1 MRAALSTLE
10 VARPRDLE
18 HALKL
23 LHASLGSGRLV
34 PLAGGTD
41 LFVTLNSGVVPGRRY
56 LDLGSLRE
64 LRGVHE
70 RGGRLVLGALT
81 TFSEIRAHALVRRR
95 YPALAAAAAEI
106 GAWQIQSRATL
117 GGNIA
122 NASPAGDSLPVLLA
136 LEAVVVARSVRGTRE
151 VPFTALFRGYRDLAL
166 EPDELIAAVGLPDPD
181 APSVLRAG
189 TKAGRGARRPRARQ
203 FFRKVGT
210 RGAQSIS
217 KIVFAGLL
225 RLGRDGR
232 VDLARV
238 ALGSVAPVTMRAR
251 RAEHALLGARP
262 SAAVTAAARAA
273 LLEDIA
279 PIDDIRSDR
288 GYRLRVS
295 GNVLEQFLR
304 TAEPRFGRR

>member
-1 MRAALSTLE
+1 MRSALSTLE
-10 VARPRDLE
+10 VARPRDLA

-23 LHASLGSGRLV
+23 LHASLGAGRLV

-41 LFVTLNSGVVPGRRY
+41 LFVTLNSGVVPGRRF

-64 LRGVHE
+64 LRGVRE
-70 RGGRLVLGALT
+70 QGGRLVLGALT
-81 TFSEIRAHALVRRR
+81 TFSEIREHALVRRR

-106 GAWQIQSRATL
+106 GAWQIQNRGTL

-136 LEAVVVARSVRGTRE
+136 FEAVVHACSVRGTRE

-166 EPDELIAAVGLPDPD
+166 EPDELIAAVSLPDPD
-181 APSVLRAG
+181 APPPLRAG
-189 TKAGRGARRPRARQ
+189 AARRGARRPRAKQ

-210 RGAQSIS
+210 RRAQSIS
-217 KIVFAGLL
+217 KVVLAGLL

-232 VDLARV
+232 VDLARI
-238 ALGSVAPVTMRAR
+238 ALGSVAPVTLRAG

-262 SAAVTAAARAA
+262 SAAVAAAARAA
-273 LLEDIA
+273 LLDDIA
-279 PIDDIRSDR
+279 PIDDLRSDR
-288 GYRLRVS
+288 EYRRRVS
-295 GNVLEQFLR
+295 GNLLEQFLR
-304 TAEPRFGRR
+304 VAESRFARR